1 MDHRLSLA
9 ALDRSRPIHV
19 DFRKWGG
26 STHWQLEASFLDE
39 DEHGIWV
46 WGPAGTVVSR
56 PNAAD
61 RISPHPFV
69 KLITPQA
76 WWTAMWPGGG
86 MHRVFVDICTPVEWV
101 GNTATLV
108 DLDLD
113 VVQLRSGQVVVE
125 DEDEF
130 TEHQRRFGY
139 PDSLIAAARATTAE
153 MVLTVEGGVEPFG
166 TVAPTRLASV
176 LET

>member
-1 MDHRLSLA
+1 MDHGLSIPT
-9 ALDRSRPIHV
+9 LDKSLPIHI

-26 STHWQLEASFLDE
+26 STHWQLQASFLDA

-56 PNAAD
+56 PNAPD
-61 RISPHPFV
+61 KVSPNPFV

-86 MHRVFVDICTPVEWV
+86 IHQVFVDICTPVEWV

-113 VVQLRSGQVVVE
+113 VVGLRSGLVVVE

-130 TEHQRRFGY
+130 AEHQHRFGY
-139 PDSLIAAARATTAE
+139 PESLIAGARATTAE
-153 MVLTVEGGVEPFG
+153 MVLAVENGDEPFG
-166 TVAPTRLASV
+166 TVAGARLASI
-176 LET
+176 L